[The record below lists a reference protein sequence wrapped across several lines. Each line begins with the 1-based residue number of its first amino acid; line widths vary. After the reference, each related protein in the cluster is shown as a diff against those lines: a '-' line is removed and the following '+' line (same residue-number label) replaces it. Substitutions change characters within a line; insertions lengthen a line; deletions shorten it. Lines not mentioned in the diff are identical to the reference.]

1 MLFSKN
7 YRLGSAAFTAG
18 LASTLVM
25 GAVAQEKTED
35 EKPSSTV
42 TEALQSEQPEKLK
55 TQRLQLRDPQ
65 VLREGQQVPQMRQ
78 LERPQLERLQRVEQS
93 EQKLEEEGVDERR
106 QGLAEDRFRTNVKV
120 ALQWLEENPEQAA
133 GQFLREDIE
142 QIRKAM
148 ESETLDEYMNEQEQ
162 LFRKMAEDGPP
173 LQPTIYLMSDFGGTI
188 RAARDTDAEI
198 QRLSGFTRQIYGV
211 EVQKLYA
218 EKFGQVRRLSPDIY
232 LEIRDF
238 WTTFKPIEPPPEP
251 VDDTSEMDCTL
262 ELGYHSTNS
271 ERATA
276 CLPPG
281 VTVAN
286 GNSRNFSSNGLFAT
300 QELPLEPHLTCT
312 KNQARRGSCV
322 GFAITANLE
331 TRASVAR
338 DKKYNFSEQY
348 NYFKSE
354 IYTGNNRYFYGLS
367 THDTVK
373 DWADDDW
380 KTGRETTWR
389 YNPSWSIK
397 DIDTGSSSTATD
409 NVYPD
414 SCDGY
419 TPYCSDYAF
428 QGTANASH
436 TVFTRPSPQT
446 NVDNLGAVQNFRW
459 TWDAAHKSRQD
470 ALMQNV
476 VPLLRNKVPV
486 IVSYTVTDNYMGLGG
501 TDYLVWS
508 SSDGQQTGGHA
519 TLIVGYV
526 DKDDIPEG
534 APTPVGNGYFIIK
547 NSWGAN
553 RADCGYEY
561 IDERWLRQQMK
572 GLSSLTV
579 G

>member
-1 MLFSKN
+1 RIG
-7 YRLGSAAFTAG
+7 YATFTVG
-18 LASTLVM
+18 LASTLVL

-35 EKPSSTV
+35 EKPSRTV
-42 TEALQSEQPEKLK
+42 TEALQSEQLEKLK

-78 LERPQLERLQRVEQS
+78 LERPQLQRLQRTEQS

-106 QGLAEDRFRTNVKV
+106 LRLTEDRFRTNVKV
-120 ALQWLEENPEQAA
+120 ALEWLEENSEQAA

-148 ESETLDEYMNEQEQ
+148 ESETLDEYMSEQEQ
-162 LFRKMAEDGPP
+162 IFRKMAEEGPT
-173 LQPTIYLMSDFGGTI
+173 LQPTIYLVSDFGSMV
-188 RAARDTDAEI
+188 RAARDTDAEL
-198 QRLSGFTRQIYGV
+198 QRLSGFTRETYGA
-211 EVQKLYA
+211 EVHKAYLEQ
-218 EKFGQVRRLSPDIY
+218 FGQIRRLNPEVYQAIQK
-232 LEIRDF
+232 F
-238 WTTFKPIEPPPEP
+238 WITWTPIEPEPEP

-271 ERATA
+271 EGATA

-286 GNSRNFSSNGLFAT
+286 GSSRNFSANGLFAT
-300 QELPLEPHLTCT
+300 QDIPLEPHLTCT
-312 KNQARRGSCV
+312 KNQARRGTCV

-331 TRASVAR
+331 TRASVKR

-354 IYTGNNRYFYGLS
+354 IYTGNNRYSYGLS

-380 KTGRETTWR
+380 ETGRETTWR

-397 DIDTGSSSTATD
+397 DIDTGSIWTATD

-419 TPYCSDYAF
+419 TPHCTDYAF
-428 QGTANASH
+428 QGTPNSSH
-436 TVFTRPSPQT
+436 SVFTRPSPQT
-446 NVDNLGAVQNFRW
+446 GTDSLGAIQNYRYNWGLFYR
-459 TWDAAHKSRQD
+459 SRED
-470 ALMQNV
+470 ALMDSV
-476 VPLLRNKVPV
+476 VPLLERRIPV
-486 IVSYTVTDNYMGLGG
+486 IVSYTVTDNYMGLGSS
-501 TDYLVWS
+501 DYLVWS
-508 SSDGQQTGGHA
+508 ASDGQRTGGHA

-526 DKDDIPEG
+526 DKDDIPAG

-561 IDERWLRQQMK
+561 VDERWLREQMK
-572 GLSSLTV
+572 GLSSLSV